1 MKVHAHAF
9 VSTSEWRVKMSSSGY
24 DANVLQVKQGY
35 NLGNKVI
42 TYSRQVVM
50 HFCGSITSHAEAEKH
65 S

>member
-1 MKVHAHAF
+1 MKVHVHAH
-9 VSTSEWRVKMSSSGY
+9 VSTEWRVKISSSGY

-50 HFCGSITSHAEAEKH
+50 HFCGSKHHMLKQSKH